1 MREWVHWFTCFSI
14 YGEHVNLYILLNFSY
29 VRRRLNEVRKKLSG
43 MQHGVSGNEG
53 SQLKEAKAEIEQL
66 KNR

>member
-1 MREWVHWFTCFSI
+1 
-14 YGEHVNLYILLNFSY
+14 
-29 VRRRLNEVRKKLSG
+29 LNEVRKKLSG